1 MNKLKV
7 KQLQFFVK
15 DNWIILVTLFVFFMM
30 ILLVNYSFSAL
41 SLARIEEANLKEET
55 KILKNRVDIIKT
67 NSQLK
72 ADQIRIYN
80 QVLSTLIPD
89 NEDTFTII
97 YALEKIGAETGFV
110 ISNYTVNVSATTQ
123 NKISLV
129 VGGKGN
135 INTFMEFLKNYNYIG
150 GRLATSETIQFSG
163 TNVDTQ
169 VNLNFYNKKYVVDQE
184 IVPQLS
190 SQDLDMLQKIK
201 EKIKINFVTPE
212 SEVNSDYEITNNPF
226 E

>member
-30 ILLVNYSFSAL
+30 ILLVNYSFTAF

-72 ADQIRIYN
+72 ADQIRIFN

-110 ISNYTVNVSATTQ
+110 ISNYTVNVSASTQ

-129 VGGKGN
+129 VSGKGN

-169 VNLNFYNKKYVVDQE
+169 VNLNFYNKKYVADQE

-201 EKIKINFVTPE
+201 EKVKINFVTTE
-212 SEVNSDYEITNNPF
+212 ETNTDYEITSDPF